1 MDQVAAAAAAACKVG
16 ISNFCTMAAAH
27 AVAACIHRQCMQLA
41 DTCVLLWLLASML
54 LSQILNILLAGQA
67 TLQLPL
73 ARADVCVHLPPALQL
88 KATPAGGVDACIQL
102 LGISAVWP
110 VSTAPGN

>member
-1 MDQVAAAAAAACKVG
+1 
-16 ISNFCTMAAAH
+16 
-27 AVAACIHRQCMQLA
+27 
-41 DTCVLLWLLASML
+41 ML

-110 VSTAPGN
+110 VTTAPGN